1 MAFSPLS
8 PHFVRHLPRRGR
20 QAVSFRNHF
29 LTCPTGEGVS
39 ECNELTEGEINLKYS
54 LHFLSKD
61 TLMRNSSK
69 IIFMICSILLI
80 SGICLRLALPSST
93 PLRLPQPTPTQS
105 ILLLPLDS
113 RPVCSTMVQKLG
125 ALAGLNVILPP
136 KACLDNYRT
145 PSDRQ
150 KLLQWLQINQSKY
163 DYSIISADNL
173 LHGGLL
179 AARMNTA
186 TPTEEDALLKHLQ
199 QLSPAKQQAIFSVIP
214 RLLVSDQL
222 LPDRWYQYQLMRYSQ
237 LADMVRITGSFALTQ
252 ELRRTEAK
260 IPAKVLDKY
269 RSRYQQSDRF
279 NLGLLQLA
287 TDDRQITF
295 GQDDAS
301 PIGLPHASAVKIQ
314 SSIAAQKLQQQAQL
328 TYGAD
333 EIASLLLTRYYLQQ
347 SSWQPKVYLHYTSP
361 KAEGADMPYM
371 AVCVGAAL
379 RNQLKLMGASEA
391 STPDS
396 ADLICYVNC
405 GNDDFRPSAKQA
417 QELQQMLD
425 KGYKVALID
434 SSANF
439 EAEEL
444 MLPQLLANNVQ
455 INKLAA
461 YAAWNT
467 FSNSSGTAL
476 AQGLLFCGRLRQL
489 QTAGADT
496 ERLAALYAANL
507 NFTAERI
514 LEDYYYQ
521 KLVHPKLRQKLEAFG
536 INPVEL
542 ASEDKTKTEQYI
554 QGKLSLQA
562 YKLLHD
568 NLGRTPFYQQNGHS
582 YYLRDLSV
590 GTKLPWARIFEVEL
604 QVWTDTG
611 VKTE

>member
-1 MAFSPLS
+1 
-8 PHFVRHLPRRGR
+8 
-20 QAVSFRNHF
+20 
-29 LTCPTGEGVS
+29 
-39 ECNELTEGEINLKYS
+39 
-54 LHFLSKD
+54 
-61 TLMRNSSK
+61 MRNSSK
-69 IIFMICSILLI
+69 ILFIICSIMLI
-80 SGICLRLALPSST
+80 SGICLRLALPSSI
-93 PLRLPQPTPTQS
+93 PLKLKQPTPTQS

-136 KACLDNYRT
+136 KSYLDNYQT

-150 KLLQWLQINQSKY
+150 KLFPWLQKNQLLC

-186 TPTEEDALLKHLQ
+186 TPSEEDELLK
-199 QLSPAKQQAIFSVIP
+199 QLRQLPITRQQAIFSVIP

-237 LADMVRITGSFALTQ
+237 LADMVRITDSFALTQ

-260 IPAKVLDKY
+260 IPPKVLEKY

-279 NLGLLQLA
+279 NLGLLKLA
-287 TDDRQITF
+287 TDDRRITF

-301 PIGLPHASAVKIQ
+301 PIGLPHASAVKLQ

-333 EIASLLLTRYYLQQ
+333 EIASLLLTRYYLEQ
-347 SSWQPKVYLHYTSP
+347 SNWQPKVYLHYASP

-379 RNQLKLMGASEA
+379 RNQLQLLGATEVT
-391 STPDS
+391 TPAA
-396 ADLICYVNC
+396 ADLICYINC
-405 GNDDFRPSAKQA
+405 GNDDYRPSAKQA
-417 QELQQMLD
+417 QEIQQLLNQ
-425 KGYKVALID
+425 GYKVALID

-444 MLPQLLANNVQ
+444 LLPQLLAHNVQ
-455 INKLAA
+455 INRLAA

-467 FSNSSGTAL
+467 FGNSSGTAL

-489 QTAGADT
+489 QAAGADT

-521 KLVHPKLRQKLEAFG
+521 KLVHPPLRQTLEAFG

-542 ASEDKTKTEQYI
+542 NSEDKTATEQYI

-568 NLGRTPFYQQNGHS
+568 NLGRTPFYQQNGQS

-590 GTKLPWARIFEVEL
+590 GVKLPWARIFEVEL
-604 QVWTDTG
+604 QVWTHTG

>member
-1 MAFSPLS
+1 M
-8 PHFVRHLPRRGR
+8 H
-20 QAVSFRNHF
+20 
-29 LTCPTGEGVS
+29 
-39 ECNELTEGEINLKYS
+39 K
-54 LHFLSKD
+54 
-61 TLMRNSSK
+61 SSK
-69 IIFMICSILLI
+69 IIFIICSIMLI

-93 PLRLPQPTPTQS
+93 PLKLPQPAPTQS

-145 PSDRQ
+145 PSDKQ
-150 KLLQWLQINQSKY
+150 KLLQWLQKNQPKY

-186 TPTEEDALLKHLQ
+186 TPAAEDTLLEQLQ
-199 QLSPAKQQAIFSVIP
+199 QLSPTKQQAIFSVIP

-222 LPDRWYQYQLMRYSQ
+222 LPDRWYQYQLLRYSQ

-260 IPAKVLDKY
+260 IPAKVLEKY
-269 RSRYQQSDRF
+269 HSRYQQSDSF
-279 NLGLLQLA
+279 NLSLLKLA
-287 TDDRQITF
+287 TDGRQITF

-301 PIGLPHASAVKIQ
+301 PIGLPHASAVRLQ
-314 SSIAAQKLQQQAQL
+314 SEIAAQHLQQAQL

-333 EIASLLLTRYYLQQ
+333 EIAALLFTRYYLQQ
-347 SSWQPKVYLHYTSP
+347 SSWQPKVYLHYASP
-361 KAEGADMPYM
+361 QAEGADMPYM

-379 RNQLKLMGASEA
+379 RNQLKLIGASEV

-396 ADLICYVNC
+396 ADLICYINC
-405 GNDDFRPSAKQA
+405 GNDNFRPSAKQV
-417 QELQQMLD
+417 QELQQML
-425 KGYKVALID
+425 KQGYKVALTD

-439 EAEEL
+439 EADEL
-444 MLPQLLANNVQ
+444 LLPQLLANNVQ
-455 INKLAA
+455 INRLAA

-489 QTAGADT
+489 QAAGADG
-496 ERLAALYAANL
+496 ERLASLYAANL

-521 KLVHPKLRQKLEAFG
+521 KLLHPKLRQTLEAFG
-536 INPVEL
+536 INHVEL
-542 ASEDKTKTEQYI
+542 DSEDKTATEQYI
-554 QGKLSLQA
+554 QGRLSLQA
-562 YKLLHD
+562 YKLLHN
-568 NLGRTPFYQQNGHS
+568 NLGRTPFYQQSGQS

-590 GTKLPWARIFEVEL
+590 GAKLPWARIFEVEL
-604 QVWTDTG
+604 QVWTHTG

>member
-1 MAFSPLS
+1 
-8 PHFVRHLPRRGR
+8 
-20 QAVSFRNHF
+20 
-29 LTCPTGEGVS
+29 
-39 ECNELTEGEINLKYS
+39 
-54 LHFLSKD
+54 
-61 TLMRNSSK
+61 MRNSSK
-69 IIFMICSILLI
+69 IIFIICSIMLI

-93 PLRLPQPTPTQS
+93 PLRLTQQPPTQS

-150 KLLQWLQINQSKY
+150 KLLQWLQTNQPLY

-186 TPTEEDALLKHLQ
+186 TPEEEDALLKQLQ
-199 QLSPAKQQAIFSVIP
+199 QLTPAKQQAIFSVIP

-279 NLGLLQLA
+279 NLGLLKLA

-301 PIGLPHASAVKIQ
+301 PIGLPHASSVKLQ
-314 SSIAAQKLQQQAQL
+314 SSITVQKLQQQAQL

-347 SSWQPKVYLHYTSP
+347 SGWQPKVYLHYTSS

-425 KGYKVALID
+425 QGYKVALID

-444 MLPQLLANNVQ
+444 MLPQLLANNIQ
-455 INKLAA
+455 INRLAA

-489 QTAGADT
+489 QAAGAAAD
-496 ERLAALYAANL
+496 RLAALYAANL
-507 NFTAERI
+507 SFTAERI

-521 KLVHPKLRQKLEAFG
+521 KLVHPPLRQTLESFG
-536 INPVEL
+536 TNPVEL
-542 ASEDKTKTEQYI
+542 SSADKTATEQYT

-562 YKLLHD
+562 YRLLHD
-568 NLGRTPFYQQNGHS
+568 NLGRTPFYRQNGRS

-590 GTKLPWARIFEVEL
+590 GAKLPWARIFEVEL
-604 QVWTDTG
+604 QVWTYTG

>member
-1 MAFSPLS
+1 
-8 PHFVRHLPRRGR
+8 
-20 QAVSFRNHF
+20 
-29 LTCPTGEGVS
+29 
-39 ECNELTEGEINLKYS
+39 
-54 LHFLSKD
+54 
-61 TLMRNSSK
+61 MRNSSK
-69 IIFMICSILLI
+69 IILIICSILLVT
-80 SGICLRLALPSST
+80 GICLHQALPASI
-93 PLRLPQPTPTQS
+93 PLRLAQPTQS
-105 ILLLPLDS
+105 VLLLPLDS

-136 KACLDNYRT
+136 KSYLDNYQT

-150 KLLQWLQINQSKY
+150 KLFQWLQKNQPLY

-186 TPTEEDALLKHLQ
+186 TPSEEDELLK
-199 QLSPAKQQAIFSVIP
+199 QLRQLPITKQQAIFSVIP

-279 NLGLLQLA
+279 NLGLLKLA

-301 PIGLPHASAVKIQ
+301 PIGLPHASAVRLQ
-314 SSIAAQKLQQQAQL
+314 SSITAQQKQKQAQL

-333 EIASLLLTRYYLQQ
+333 EIATLLLTRYYLQQ
-347 SSWQPKVYLHYTSP
+347 SGWQPKVYLHYASP
-361 KAEGADMPYM
+361 EAEGADMPYM

-379 RNQLKLMGASEA
+379 RNQLKLMGVSEV

-405 GNDDFRPSAKQA
+405 GNDDFRPSAKQV
-417 QELQQMLD
+417 QELRQMLD
-425 KGYKVALID
+425 QGYKVALVD

-444 MLPQLLANNVQ
+444 LLPQLLANNVQ
-455 INKLAA
+455 VNKLAA

-496 ERLAALYAANL
+496 ERLAALFAANL

-521 KLVHPKLRQKLEAFG
+521 KLVHPQLRQKLEAFG

-542 ASEDKTKTEQYI
+542 DSEDKTATEQYI

-568 NLGRTPFYQQNGHS
+568 NLGRTPFYQQNGQS

-590 GTKLPWARIFEVEL
+590 GAKLPWARIFEVEL

>member
-1 MAFSPLS
+1 
-8 PHFVRHLPRRGR
+8 
-20 QAVSFRNHF
+20 
-29 LTCPTGEGVS
+29 
-39 ECNELTEGEINLKYS
+39 
-54 LHFLSKD
+54 
-61 TLMRNSSK
+61 MRNSSK
-69 IIFMICSILLI
+69 IIFIICSILLI

-93 PLRLPQPTPTQS
+93 PLRLKQPAPTQS

-150 KLLQWLQINQSKY
+150 KLLQWLQTNQPKY

-186 TPTEEDALLKHLQ
+186 TPSEEDELLE
-199 QLSPAKQQAIFSVIP
+199 QLPITRQQAIFSVIP

-260 IPAKVLDKY
+260 IPPKVLEKY

-279 NLGLLQLA
+279 NLGLLKLA
-287 TDDRQITF
+287 TDDRRITF

-301 PIGLPHASAVKIQ
+301 PIGLPHASAVKLQ

-333 EIASLLLTRYYLQQ
+333 EIASLLLVRYYLQQ
-347 SSWQPKVYLHYTSP
+347 SNWQPKVYLHYASP

-379 RNQLKLMGASEA
+379 RNQLKLIGASEV

-425 KGYKVALID
+425 QDYKVALID
-434 SSANF
+434 SSTNF

-444 MLPQLLANNVQ
+444 LLPQLLANNAP

-489 QTAGADT
+489 QTAGADP
-496 ERLAALYAANL
+496 ERLAALFAANL

-521 KLVHPKLRQKLEAFG
+521 KLVHPQLRQTLEAFG
-536 INPVEL
+536 TNPVEL
-542 ASEDKTKTEQYI
+542 DSEDKTATEQYI

-568 NLGRTPFYQQNGHS
+568 NLGRTPFYQQNGQS

-590 GTKLPWARIFEVEL
+590 GAKLPWARIFEVEL

>member
-1 MAFSPLS
+1 
-8 PHFVRHLPRRGR
+8 
-20 QAVSFRNHF
+20 
-29 LTCPTGEGVS
+29 
-39 ECNELTEGEINLKYS
+39 
-54 LHFLSKD
+54 
-61 TLMRNSSK
+61 MRNSSK
-69 IIFMICSILLI
+69 IIFIICSIMLI

-93 PLRLPQPTPTQS
+93 PLRLTQPPPTQS

-150 KLLQWLQINQSKY
+150 KLLQWLQTNQPKY
-163 DYSIISADNL
+163 NYSIISADNL

-186 TPTEEDALLKHLQ
+186 TPAEEDALLK
-199 QLSPAKQQAIFSVIP
+199 QLAPTKQQAIFSVIP

-279 NLGLLQLA
+279 NLGLLKLT
-287 TDDRQITF
+287 TDERQITF

-301 PIGLPHASAVKIQ
+301 PIGLPHASAVRLQ

-347 SSWQPKVYLHYTSP
+347 SSWQPKVYLHYASP

-379 RNQLKLMGASEA
+379 RNQLKLIGASEA
-391 STPDS
+391 NTPDS
-396 ADLICYVNC
+396 ADLICYINC

-417 QELQQMLD
+417 QELQQMLNQ
-425 KGYKVALID
+425 GYKVALID

-444 MLPQLLANNVQ
+444 LLPQLLANDVQ

-489 QTAGADT
+489 QAAGAAANQ
-496 ERLAALYAANL
+496 LAALYAANL

-521 KLVHPKLRQKLEAFG
+521 KLVHPKLRQTLEAFCT
-536 INPVEL
+536 NPVEL
-542 ASEDKTKTEQYI
+542 DSEDKTATEQYI

-568 NLGRTPFYQQNGHS
+568 NLGRTPFYQQNGQS

-590 GTKLPWARIFEVEL
+590 GAKLPWARIFEVEL

>member
-1 MAFSPLS
+1 
-8 PHFVRHLPRRGR
+8 
-20 QAVSFRNHF
+20 
-29 LTCPTGEGVS
+29 
-39 ECNELTEGEINLKYS
+39 
-54 LHFLSKD
+54 
-61 TLMRNSSK
+61 MRNSSK
-69 IIFMICSILLI
+69 IIFIICSILLI
-80 SGICLRLALPSST
+80 SGICLRLVLPSST
-93 PLRLPQPTPTQS
+93 PLRLKQQPPTQS

-150 KLLQWLQINQSKY
+150 KLLQWLQTNQPKY

-179 AARMNTA
+179 SARMNTA
-186 TPTEEDALLKHLQ
+186 TPSEEDELLE
-199 QLSPAKQQAIFSVIP
+199 QLPITRQQAIFSVIP

-260 IPAKVLDKY
+260 IPPKVLEKY

-279 NLGLLQLA
+279 NLGLLKLA
-287 TDDRQITF
+287 TDDRRITF

-301 PIGLPHASAVKIQ
+301 PIGLPHASAVKLQ

-333 EIASLLLTRYYLQQ
+333 EIASLLLVRYYLQQ
-347 SSWQPKVYLHYTSP
+347 SNWQPKVYLHYASP

-379 RNQLKLMGASEA
+379 RNQLKLIGASEV

-425 KGYKVALID
+425 QDYKVALID
-434 SSANF
+434 SSTNF

-444 MLPQLLANNVQ
+444 LLPQLLANNVP

-489 QTAGADT
+489 QTAGADP
-496 ERLAALYAANL
+496 ERLAALFAANL

-521 KLVHPKLRQKLEAFG
+521 KLVHPQLRQTLEAFG
-536 INPVEL
+536 TNPVEL
-542 ASEDKTKTEQYI
+542 DSEDKTATEQYI

-568 NLGRTPFYQQNGHS
+568 NLGRTPFYQQNGQS
-582 YYLRDLSV
+582 YYLRDLTV
-590 GTKLPWARIFEVEL
+590 GAKLPWARIFEVEL
-604 QVWTDTG
+604 QVWTHTG

>member
-1 MAFSPLS
+1 
-8 PHFVRHLPRRGR
+8 
-20 QAVSFRNHF
+20 
-29 LTCPTGEGVS
+29 
-39 ECNELTEGEINLKYS
+39 
-54 LHFLSKD
+54 
-61 TLMRNSSK
+61 MRNSSK
-69 IIFMICSILLI
+69 ILFIICSIMLI
-80 SGICLRLALPSST
+80 SGICLRLTLPSST
-93 PLRLPQPTPTQS
+93 PLRLKQPAPTQS

-150 KLLQWLQINQSKY
+150 KLLQWLQTNQPKY

-186 TPTEEDALLKHLQ
+186 TPTEEDALLKQLQ
-199 QLSPAKQQAIFSVIP
+199 QFAPAKQQAIFSVIP

-222 LPDRWYQYQLMRYSQ
+222 FPDRWYQYQLMRYSQ
-237 LADMVRITGSFALTQ
+237 LADIVRITGSFALTQ
-252 ELRRTEAK
+252 KLRRTEAK

-279 NLGLLQLA
+279 NMGLLKLA
-287 TDDRQITF
+287 TNDRRITF

-301 PIGLPHASAVKIQ
+301 PIGLPHASAVKLQ
-314 SSIAAQKLQQQAQL
+314 SSIAAKKLQQQAQL

-333 EIASLLLTRYYLQQ
+333 EIASLLLVRYYLQQ
-347 SSWQPKVYLHYTSP
+347 SNWQPKVYLHYASP
-361 KAEGADMPYM
+361 KAESADMPYM

-379 RNQLKLMGASEA
+379 RNQLKLIGASEV

-425 KGYKVALID
+425 QGYRVALVD

-444 MLPQLLANNVQ
+444 LLPQLLAHNVQ

-489 QTAGADT
+489 QTAGAYT
-496 ERLAALYAANL
+496 ERLAALFAANL

-521 KLVHPKLRQKLEAFG
+521 KLVHPQLRQKLEAFG

-542 ASEDKTKTEQYI
+542 DSEDKTATEQYI

-568 NLGRTPFYQQNGHS
+568 NLGRTPFYQQNGQS

-590 GTKLPWARIFEVEL
+590 GAKLPWARIFEVEL

>member
-1 MAFSPLS
+1 
-8 PHFVRHLPRRGR
+8 
-20 QAVSFRNHF
+20 
-29 LTCPTGEGVS
+29 
-39 ECNELTEGEINLKYS
+39 
-54 LHFLSKD
+54 
-61 TLMRNSSK
+61 
-69 IIFMICSILLI
+69 
-80 SGICLRLALPSST
+80 
-93 PLRLPQPTPTQS
+93 
-105 ILLLPLDS
+105 
-113 RPVCSTMVQKLG
+113 
-125 ALAGLNVILPP
+125 
-136 KACLDNYRT
+136 
-145 PSDRQ
+145 
-150 KLLQWLQINQSKY
+150 
-163 DYSIISADNL
+163 
-173 LHGGLL
+173 
-179 AARMNTA
+179 
-186 TPTEEDALLKHLQ
+186 
-199 QLSPAKQQAIFSVIP
+199 
-214 RLLVSDQL
+214 
-222 LPDRWYQYQLMRYSQ
+222 
-237 LADMVRITGSFALTQ
+237 
-252 ELRRTEAK
+252 
-260 IPAKVLDKY
+260 
-269 RSRYQQSDRF
+269 
-279 NLGLLQLA
+279 
-287 TDDRQITF
+287 
-295 GQDDAS
+295 
-301 PIGLPHASAVKIQ
+301 
-314 SSIAAQKLQQQAQL
+314 
-328 TYGAD
+328 
-333 EIASLLLTRYYLQQ
+333 
-347 SSWQPKVYLHYTSP
+347 
-361 KAEGADMPYM
+361 MPYM

>member
-1 MAFSPLS
+1 
-8 PHFVRHLPRRGR
+8 
-20 QAVSFRNHF
+20 
-29 LTCPTGEGVS
+29 
-39 ECNELTEGEINLKYS
+39 
-54 LHFLSKD
+54 
-61 TLMRNSSK
+61 MRNSSK
-69 IIFMICSILLI
+69 IIFIICSIMLI

-93 PLRLPQPTPTQS
+93 PLRLKQQPPTQS

-150 KLLQWLQINQSKY
+150 KLLQWLQTNQPKY

-179 AARMNTA
+179 SARMNTA
-186 TPTEEDALLKHLQ
+186 TPSEEDELLE
-199 QLSPAKQQAIFSVIP
+199 QLPITRQQAIFSVIP

-260 IPAKVLDKY
+260 IPPKVLEKY

-279 NLGLLQLA
+279 NLGLLKLA
-287 TDDRQITF
+287 TDDRRITF

-301 PIGLPHASAVKIQ
+301 PIGLPHASAVRLQ
-314 SSIAAQKLQQQAQL
+314 SSIAAQKMQQQAQL

-333 EIASLLLTRYYLQQ
+333 EIASLLLVRYYLQQ
-347 SSWQPKVYLHYTSP
+347 SNWQPKVYLYYASP
-361 KAEGADMPYM
+361 KAESADMPYM

-396 ADLICYVNC
+396 ADLICYINC

-417 QELQQMLD
+417 QELKQMLD
-425 KGYKVALID
+425 QGYKVALID

-444 MLPQLLANNVQ
+444 LLPQLLAHNVQ
-455 INKLAA
+455 INRLAA

-489 QTAGADT
+489 QAAGAAADQ
-496 ERLAALYAANL
+496 LAALYAANL

-521 KLVHPKLRQKLEAFG
+521 KLVHPQLRQTLEAFG
-536 INPVEL
+536 TNPVEL
-542 ASEDKTKTEQYI
+542 DSEDKTATEQYI

-562 YKLLHD
+562 YRLLHD
-568 NLGRTPFYQQNGHS
+568 NLGRTPFYQQNGQS

-590 GTKLPWARIFEVEL
+590 GAKLPWARIFEVEL
-604 QVWTDTG
+604 QVWTHTG

>member
-1 MAFSPLS
+1 
-8 PHFVRHLPRRGR
+8 
-20 QAVSFRNHF
+20 
-29 LTCPTGEGVS
+29 
-39 ECNELTEGEINLKYS
+39 
-54 LHFLSKD
+54 
-61 TLMRNSSK
+61 MRNLSK
-69 IIFMICSILLI
+69 IILIICSILLVT
-80 SGICLRLALPSST
+80 GLYLHQALPSSI
-93 PLRLPQPTPTQS
+93 PLKLKQPTPTQS

-136 KACLDNYRT
+136 KSYLDNYQT

-150 KLLQWLQINQSKY
+150 KLFPWLQKNQPLC

-186 TPTEEDALLKHLQ
+186 TPSEEDELLKHLQ
-199 QLSPAKQQAIFSVIP
+199 ELSATKRQAIFSVIP

-279 NLGLLQLA
+279 NMGLLTLA
-287 TDDRQITF
+287 TNDRRITF

-301 PIGLPHASAVKIQ
+301 PIGLPHASAVKLQ

-333 EIASLLLTRYYLQQ
+333 EIASLLLVRYYLQQ
-347 SSWQPKVYLHYTSP
+347 SNWQPKVYLHYASP
-361 KAEGADMPYM
+361 KAESADMPYM

-379 RNQLKLMGASEA
+379 CNQLKLIGASEV

-405 GNDDFRPSAKQA
+405 GNDDFCPSAKQA
-417 QELQQMLD
+417 QELQQMLNQ
-425 KGYKVALID
+425 GYRVALVD

-444 MLPQLLANNVQ
+444 LLPQLLANNVP

-489 QTAGADT
+489 QTAGADP
-496 ERLAALYAANL
+496 ERLAALFAANL

-521 KLVHPKLRQKLEAFG
+521 KLVHPQLRQTLEAFG
-536 INPVEL
+536 TNPVEL
-542 ASEDKTKTEQYI
+542 DSEDKTATEQYI

-568 NLGRTPFYQQNGHS
+568 NLGRTPFYQQNGQS

-590 GTKLPWARIFEVEL
+590 GAKLPWARIFEAEL
-604 QVWTDTG
+604 QVWTHTG
-611 VKTE
+611 VTAE

>member
-1 MAFSPLS
+1 
-8 PHFVRHLPRRGR
+8 
-20 QAVSFRNHF
+20 
-29 LTCPTGEGVS
+29 
-39 ECNELTEGEINLKYS
+39 
-54 LHFLSKD
+54 
-61 TLMRNSSK
+61 MRNSSK
-69 IIFMICSILLI
+69 IIFIICSILLI
-80 SGICLRLALPSST
+80 SGICLRLSLPSST
-93 PLRLPQPTPTQS
+93 PLQLAQPKATQS
-105 ILLLPLDS
+105 VLLLPLDS

-136 KACLDNYRT
+136 KSYLDNYQT

-150 KLLQWLQINQSKY
+150 KLFPWLQKNQLLC

-186 TPTEEDALLKHLQ
+186 TPSEEDALLKHLQ
-199 QLSPAKQQAIFSVIP
+199 ELSATKRQAIFSVIP

-260 IPAKVLDKY
+260 IPPKVLEKY

-279 NLGLLQLA
+279 NLGLLKLA
-287 TDDRQITF
+287 TDDRRITF

-301 PIGLPHASAVKIQ
+301 PIGLPHASAVKLQ
-314 SSIAAQKLQQQAQL
+314 SSIAAQKLQQQAQF

-333 EIASLLLTRYYLQQ
+333 EIASLLLVRYYLQQ
-347 SSWQPKVYLHYTSP
+347 SNWQPKVYLHYASP

-379 RNQLKLMGASEA
+379 RNQLKLIGASEV

-425 KGYKVALID
+425 QGYRVALVD

-444 MLPQLLANNVQ
+444 LLPQLLANNVQ
-455 INKLAA
+455 INRLAA

-489 QTAGADT
+489 QTAGADP
-496 ERLAALYAANL
+496 ERLAALFAANL

-521 KLVHPKLRQKLEAFG
+521 KLVHPQLRQTLEAFG
-536 INPVEL
+536 TNPVEL
-542 ASEDKTKTEQYI
+542 DSEDKTATEQYI

-568 NLGRTPFYQQNGHS
+568 NLGRTPFYQQNGQS

-590 GTKLPWARIFEVEL
+590 GAKLPWARIFEVEL
-604 QVWTDTG
+604 QVWTHTG

>member
-1 MAFSPLS
+1 
-8 PHFVRHLPRRGR
+8 
-20 QAVSFRNHF
+20 
-29 LTCPTGEGVS
+29 
-39 ECNELTEGEINLKYS
+39 
-54 LHFLSKD
+54 
-61 TLMRNSSK
+61 MRNSSK
-69 IIFMICSILLI
+69 TILTICSILLVA
-80 SGICLRLALPSST
+80 GICLRLSLPSST
-93 PLRLPQPTPTQS
+93 PYQLKQPEATQS
-105 ILLLPLDS
+105 VLLLPLDS

-125 ALAGLNVILPP
+125 TLAGLNVILPP
-136 KACLDNYRT
+136 KSYLDNYQM

-150 KLLQWLQINQSKY
+150 KLFQWLQANKPLY

-186 TPTEEDALLKHLQ
+186 TPSEEDELLKHLQ
-199 QLSPAKQQAIFSVIP
+199 ELSATKRQAIFSVIP

-237 LADMVRITGSFALTQ
+237 LADMVRITGSFAMTQ

-260 IPAKVLDKY
+260 IPAKVLEKY

-279 NLGLLQLA
+279 NLGLLKLA

-301 PIGLPHASAVKIQ
+301 PIGLPHASAVKLQ
-314 SSIAAQKLQQQAQL
+314 SSITAQQKQKQAQL

-333 EIASLLLTRYYLQQ
+333 EIAAMLLTRYYLQQ
-347 SSWQPKVYLHYTSP
+347 SGWQPKIYLHYASP
-361 KAEGADMPYM
+361 KAESADMPYM

-379 RNQLKLMGASEA
+379 RNQLKLIGASEA
-391 STPDS
+391 NTPDS
-396 ADLICYVNC
+396 ADLICYINC
-405 GNDDFRPSAKQA
+405 ANDDYRPSAKQA
-417 QELQQMLD
+417 QEIQQLLD
-425 KGYKVALID
+425 QGYKVALVD

-444 MLPQLLANNVQ
+444 LLPQLLAHNVQ
-455 INKLAA
+455 INRLAA

-489 QTAGADT
+489 QAADADT
-496 ERLAALYAANL
+496 DRLAALYAANL

-521 KLVHPKLRQKLEAFG
+521 KLVHPKLRQTLESFG
-536 INPVEL
+536 TNPVEL
-542 ASEDKTKTEQYI
+542 DSENKTATEQYI

-568 NLGRTPFYQQNGHS
+568 NLGRTPFYQQNGQS
-582 YYLRDLSV
+582 YYLSDLSV
-590 GTKLPWARIFEVEL
+590 GAKLPWARIFEVEL

>member
-1 MAFSPLS
+1 
-8 PHFVRHLPRRGR
+8 
-20 QAVSFRNHF
+20 
-29 LTCPTGEGVS
+29 
-39 ECNELTEGEINLKYS
+39 
-54 LHFLSKD
+54 
-61 TLMRNSSK
+61 MRKLSK
-69 IIFMICSILLI
+69 IIFIVCSILLI
-80 SGICLRLALPSST
+80 SGIYLRLSLPSST
-93 PLRLPQPTPTQS
+93 PLKLAQPKATQS
-105 ILLLPLDS
+105 VLLLPLDS

-136 KACLDNYRT
+136 KSYLDNYQT

-150 KLLQWLQINQSKY
+150 KLFPWLQKNQLLC

-186 TPTEEDALLKHLQ
+186 TPSEEDELLKHLQ
-199 QLSPAKQQAIFSVIP
+199 ELSATKRQAIFSVIP

-237 LADMVRITGSFALTQ
+237 LADMVRITGNFALTQ

-260 IPAKVLDKY
+260 IPPKVLEKY

-279 NLGLLQLA
+279 NLGLLRLA
-287 TDDRQITF
+287 ADNILITF

-301 PIGLPHASAVKIQ
+301 PIGLPHASAARLQ
-314 SSIAAQKLQQQAQL
+314 SSIAAQQKQKQAQL

-333 EIASLLLTRYYLQQ
+333 EIAALLLTRYYMQQ
-347 SSWQPKVYLHYTSP
+347 SGWQPRVYLKYASAHS
-361 KAEGADMPYM
+361 EGADMPYM

-379 RNQLKLMGASEA
+379 RNQLQLIGATEVT
-391 STPDS
+391 TPTA

-405 GNDDFRPSAKQA
+405 GNDDYRPSAKQA
-417 QELQQMLD
+417 QEIQQLLNQ
-425 KGYKVALID
+425 GYKVALVD

-444 MLPQLLANNVQ
+444 LLPQLLANNVQ
-455 INKLAA
+455 VNKLAA

-489 QTAGADT
+489 QAAGADT
-496 ERLAALYAANL
+496 ERLAALFAANL

-521 KLVHPKLRQKLEAFG
+521 KLVHPQLRQKLEAFG

-542 ASEDKTKTEQYI
+542 DSEYKTATEQYI

-568 NLGRTPFYQQNGHS
+568 NLGRTPFYQQNGQS

-590 GTKLPWARIFEVEL
+590 GAKLPWARIFEVEL
-604 QVWTDTG
+604 HVWTDTG

>member
-1 MAFSPLS
+1 
-8 PHFVRHLPRRGR
+8 
-20 QAVSFRNHF
+20 
-29 LTCPTGEGVS
+29 
-39 ECNELTEGEINLKYS
+39 
-54 LHFLSKD
+54 
-61 TLMRNSSK
+61 MRNSSK
-69 IIFMICSILLI
+69 IIFIICTIMLI
-80 SGICLRLALPSST
+80 SDIYLRLSLPSST
-93 PLRLPQPTPTQS
+93 PLQLAQPTSTQS
-105 ILLLPLDS
+105 VLLLPLDS

-125 ALAGLNVILPP
+125 TLAGLNVILPP
-136 KACLDNYRT
+136 KSYLDNYQT

-150 KLLQWLQINQSKY
+150 KLFQWLQTNQLLC

-186 TPTEEDALLKHLQ
+186 TPSEEDELLKQLQ
-199 QLSPAKQQAIFSVIP
+199 ELPITKQQAIFSVIP

-279 NLGLLQLA
+279 NLGLLKLA

-301 PIGLPHASAVKIQ
+301 PIGLPHASAVRLQ
-314 SSIAAQKLQQQAQL
+314 SSITAQQKQKQAQL

-333 EIASLLLTRYYLQQ
+333 EIATMLLTRYYLQQ
-347 SSWQPKVYLHYTSP
+347 SGWQPKVYLHYASP
-361 KAEGADMPYM
+361 EAEGTDMPYM

-379 RNQLKLMGASEA
+379 RNQLKLMGASEV

-405 GNDDFRPSAKQA
+405 GNDDYRPSAKQA
-417 QELQQMLD
+417 QEIQQLLD
-425 KGYKVALID
+425 QGYKIALVD

-444 MLPQLLANNVQ
+444 LLPQLLANNVQ
-455 INKLAA
+455 VNKLAA

-489 QTAGADT
+489 QAADADT
-496 ERLAALYAANL
+496 DRLAALYAANL

-521 KLVHPKLRQKLEAFG
+521 KLVHPKLRQTLEAFG
-536 INPVEL
+536 TNPVEL
-542 ASEDKTKTEQYI
+542 DSEDKTATEQYI

-568 NLGRTPFYQQNGHS
+568 NLGRTPFYQQNGQS

-590 GTKLPWARIFEVEL
+590 GAKLPWARIFEVEL

>member
-1 MAFSPLS
+1 
-8 PHFVRHLPRRGR
+8 
-20 QAVSFRNHF
+20 
-29 LTCPTGEGVS
+29 
-39 ECNELTEGEINLKYS
+39 
-54 LHFLSKD
+54 
-61 TLMRNSSK
+61 MRNSSK
-69 IIFMICSILLI
+69 IIFIICSIMLI
-80 SGICLRLALPSST
+80 SGICLRLALPSSI
-93 PLRLPQPTPTQS
+93 PLKLKQPTPTQS

-136 KACLDNYRT
+136 KSYLDNYQT

-150 KLLQWLQINQSKY
+150 KLFPWLQKNQPLC

-186 TPTEEDALLKHLQ
+186 TPSEEDELLKHLQ
-199 QLSPAKQQAIFSVIP
+199 ELSATKRQAIFSVIP

-269 RSRYQQSDRF
+269 RSRYQQSNRF
-279 NLGLLQLA
+279 NMGLLKLA

-301 PIGLPHASAVKIQ
+301 PIGLPHASAVKLQ

-333 EIASLLLTRYYLQQ
+333 EIASLLLVRYYLQQ
-347 SSWQPKVYLHYTSP
+347 SNWQPKVYLHYASP
-361 KAEGADMPYM
+361 KAESADMPYM
-371 AVCVGAAL
+371 AVCAGAAL
-379 RNQLKLMGASEA
+379 RNQLQLIGATEVT
-391 STPDS
+391 TPAA

-405 GNDDFRPSAKQA
+405 GNDDYRPSAKQA
-417 QELQQMLD
+417 QEIQQLLNQ
-425 KGYKVALID
+425 GYKVALVD

-444 MLPQLLANNVQ
+444 LLPQLLAHNVQ
-455 INKLAA
+455 INRLAA

-521 KLVHPKLRQKLEAFG
+521 KLVHPPLRQTLESFG
-536 INPVEL
+536 TNPVEL
-542 ASEDKTKTEQYI
+542 SSADKTATEQYI
-554 QGKLSLQA
+554 QGKLSLQV
-562 YKLLHD
+562 YRLLHD
-568 NLGRTPFYQQNGHS
+568 NLGRTPFYQQNGQS

-590 GTKLPWARIFEVEL
+590 GAKLPWARIFEVEL
-604 QVWTDTG
+604 QVWTDMG

>member
-1 MAFSPLS
+1 
-8 PHFVRHLPRRGR
+8 
-20 QAVSFRNHF
+20 
-29 LTCPTGEGVS
+29 
-39 ECNELTEGEINLKYS
+39 
-54 LHFLSKD
+54 
-61 TLMRNSSK
+61 MRNLSK
-69 IIFMICSILLI
+69 IILIICSILLVT
-80 SGICLRLALPSST
+80 GLCLHQALPSSI
-93 PLRLPQPTPTQS
+93 PLKLKQPTPTQS

-113 RPVCSTMVQKLG
+113 RPVCSTMVQKMG

-136 KACLDNYRT
+136 KSYLDNYQT

-150 KLLQWLQINQSKY
+150 KLFQWLQKNQLLC

-186 TPTEEDALLKHLQ
+186 TPSEEDELLKHLQ
-199 QLSPAKQQAIFSVIP
+199 ELSATKRQAIFSVIP

-260 IPAKVLDKY
+260 ISAKVLDKY

-279 NLGLLQLA
+279 NMGLLTLA
-287 TDDRQITF
+287 TNDRRITF

-301 PIGLPHASAVKIQ
+301 PIGLPHASAVRLQ

-333 EIASLLLTRYYLQQ
+333 EIASLLLVRYYLQQ
-347 SSWQPKVYLHYTSP
+347 SNWQPKVYLHYASP
-361 KAEGADMPYM
+361 KAESADMPYM
-371 AVCVGAAL
+371 AVCVCAAL
-379 RNQLKLMGASEA
+379 RNQLKLIGASEV

-425 KGYKVALID
+425 QGYRVALVD

-444 MLPQLLANNVQ
+444 LLPQLLANNVP

-489 QTAGADT
+489 QTAGADPK
-496 ERLAALYAANL
+496 RLAALFAANL

-521 KLVHPKLRQKLEAFG
+521 KLVHHQLRQTLEAFG
-536 INPVEL
+536 TNPVEL
-542 ASEDKTKTEQYI
+542 DSEDKTATEQYI

-568 NLGRTPFYQQNGHS
+568 NLGRTPFYQQNGQS

-590 GTKLPWARIFEVEL
+590 GAKLPWARIFEAEL
-604 QVWTDTG
+604 QVWTHTG
-611 VKTE
+611 VTAE

>member
-1 MAFSPLS
+1 
-8 PHFVRHLPRRGR
+8 
-20 QAVSFRNHF
+20 
-29 LTCPTGEGVS
+29 
-39 ECNELTEGEINLKYS
+39 
-54 LHFLSKD
+54 
-61 TLMRNSSK
+61 MRNSSK
-69 IIFMICSILLI
+69 IILTICSILLVA
-80 SGICLRLALPSST
+80 GICLRLSLPSST
-93 PLRLPQPTPTQS
+93 PLQLAQATPTQS
-105 ILLLPLDS
+105 VLLLPLDS

-136 KACLDNYRT
+136 KSYLDNYQT
-145 PSDRQ
+145 PADRQ
-150 KLLQWLQINQSKY
+150 KLFQWLQTNQLLC

-186 TPTEEDALLKHLQ
+186 TPSEEDALLKQLQ
-199 QLSPAKQQAIFSVIP
+199 ELPITKQQAIFSVIP

-279 NLGLLQLA
+279 NLGLLKLA

-301 PIGLPHASAVKIQ
+301 PIGLPHASAVRLQ
-314 SSIAAQKLQQQAQL
+314 SSITAQQKQKQAQL

-333 EIASLLLTRYYLQQ
+333 EIATMLLTRYYLQQ
-347 SSWQPKVYLHYTSP
+347 SGWQPKVYLHYASP
-361 KAEGADMPYM
+361 EAEGTDMPYM

-379 RNQLKLMGASEA
+379 RNQLKLMGASEV

-405 GNDDFRPSAKQA
+405 GNDDYRPSAKQA
-417 QELQQMLD
+417 QELRQMLD
-425 KGYKVALID
+425 QGYKVALVD

-444 MLPQLLANNVQ
+444 LLPQLLASNVQ
-455 INKLAA
+455 VNKLAA

-489 QTAGADT
+489 QAAGASAD
-496 ERLAALYAANL
+496 RLAALYAANL
-507 NFTAERI
+507 SFTAERI

-521 KLVHPKLRQKLEAFG
+521 KLVHPKLRQTLEAFG
-536 INPVEL
+536 TNPVEL
-542 ASEDKTKTEQYI
+542 DSEDKTATEQYI

-562 YKLLHD
+562 YRLLHD
-568 NLGRTPFYQQNGHS
+568 NLGRTPFYQQNGQS

-590 GTKLPWARIFEVEL
+590 GAKLPWTRIFEVEL
-604 QVWTDTG
+604 QVWTYTG

>member
-1 MAFSPLS
+1 M
-8 PHFVRHLPRRGR
+8 
-20 QAVSFRNHF
+20 
-29 LTCPTGEGVS
+29 
-39 ECNELTEGEINLKYS
+39 
-54 LHFLSKD
+54 
-61 TLMRNSSK
+61 
-69 IIFMICSILLI
+69 LI
-80 SGICLRLALPSST
+80 SGIYLRLSLPSST
-93 PLRLPQPTPTQS
+93 PLKLAQPKATQS
-105 ILLLPLDS
+105 VLLLPLDS

-136 KACLDNYRT
+136 KSYLDNYQT

-150 KLLQWLQINQSKY
+150 KLFPWLQKNQLLC

-186 TPTEEDALLKHLQ
+186 TPSEEDELLKHLQ
-199 QLSPAKQQAIFSVIP
+199 ELSATKRQAIFSVIP

-237 LADMVRITGSFALTQ
+237 LADMLRITGSFALTQ

-260 IPAKVLDKY
+260 IPPKVLEKY

-279 NLGLLQLA
+279 NLGLLRLA
-287 TDDRQITF
+287 ADNILITF

-301 PIGLPHASAVKIQ
+301 PIGLPHASAARLQ
-314 SSIAAQKLQQQAQL
+314 SSIAAQQKQKQAQL

-333 EIASLLLTRYYLQQ
+333 EIAVLLLTRYYMQQ
-347 SSWQPKVYLHYTSP
+347 SGWQPRVYLKYASAHS
-361 KAEGADMPYM
+361 EGADMPYM

-379 RNQLKLMGASEA
+379 RNQLQLIGATEVT
-391 STPDS
+391 TPAA

-405 GNDDFRPSAKQA
+405 GNDDYRPSAKQA
-417 QELQQMLD
+417 QEIQQLLNQ
-425 KGYKVALID
+425 GYKVALVD

-444 MLPQLLANNVQ
+444 LLPQLLANNVQ
-455 INKLAA
+455 VNKLAA

-489 QTAGADT
+489 QAAGADT
-496 ERLAALYAANL
+496 ERLVALFAANL

-521 KLVHPKLRQKLEAFG
+521 KLVHPQLRQKLEAFG

-542 ASEDKTKTEQYI
+542 DSEDKTATEQYI

-568 NLGRTPFYQQNGHS
+568 NLGRTPFYQQNGQS

-590 GTKLPWARIFEVEL
+590 GAKLPWARIFEAEL
-604 QVWTDTG
+604 QVWTHTG
-611 VKTE
+611 VQTE

>member
-1 MAFSPLS
+1 
-8 PHFVRHLPRRGR
+8 
-20 QAVSFRNHF
+20 
-29 LTCPTGEGVS
+29 
-39 ECNELTEGEINLKYS
+39 
-54 LHFLSKD
+54 
-61 TLMRNSSK
+61 MRNSSK
-69 IIFMICSILLI
+69 IIFIICTIMLI

-93 PLRLPQPTPTQS
+93 PLRLTQQPSSQN

-150 KLLQWLQINQSKY
+150 KLLQWLQTNQAKY

-186 TPTEEDALLKHLQ
+186 APAEEDALLKQLQ
-199 QLSPAKQQAIFSVIP
+199 QLSPTKQQAIFSVIP

-279 NLGLLQLA
+279 NLGLLKLA

-301 PIGLPHASAVKIQ
+301 PIGLPHASAVRLQ
-314 SSIAAQKLQQQAQL
+314 SSIAAQKLQQAQL

-347 SSWQPKVYLHYTSP
+347 SSWQPKVYLHYASP

-379 RNQLKLMGASEA
+379 RNQLKLIEASEA

-396 ADLICYVNC
+396 ADLICYINC

-425 KGYKVALID
+425 QGYKVALID
-434 SSANF
+434 ISANF

-444 MLPQLLANNVQ
+444 LLPQLLAHNVQ
-455 INKLAA
+455 INRLAA

-489 QTAGADT
+489 QAAGAAAD
-496 ERLAALYAANL
+496 RLAALYAANL

-521 KLVHPKLRQKLEAFG
+521 KLVHPKLRQTLEAFG
-536 INPVEL
+536 TNPVEL
-542 ASEDKTKTEQYI
+542 DSEDKTATEQYI

-568 NLGRTPFYQQNGHS
+568 NLGRTPFYQQNGQS
-582 YYLRDLSV
+582 YYLCDLSV
-590 GTKLPWARIFEVEL
+590 GAKLPWARIFEVEL

>member
-1 MAFSPLS
+1 
-8 PHFVRHLPRRGR
+8 
-20 QAVSFRNHF
+20 
-29 LTCPTGEGVS
+29 
-39 ECNELTEGEINLKYS
+39 
-54 LHFLSKD
+54 
-61 TLMRNSSK
+61 MRNLSK
-69 IIFMICSILLI
+69 IILIICSILLVKDL
-80 SGICLRLALPSST
+80 CLHQALPSSI
-93 PLRLPQPTPTQS
+93 PLRLAQPTPTQS
-105 ILLLPLDS
+105 VLLLPLDS

-125 ALAGLNVILPP
+125 TLAGLNVILPP
-136 KACLDNYRT
+136 KSYLDNYQT

-150 KLLQWLQINQSKY
+150 KLFQWLQTNQLLC

-186 TPTEEDALLKHLQ
+186 TPSEEDELLK
-199 QLSPAKQQAIFSVIP
+199 QLPITKQQAIFSVIP

-279 NLGLLQLA
+279 NLGLLKLA

-301 PIGLPHASAVKIQ
+301 PIGLPHASAVRLQ
-314 SSIAAQKLQQQAQL
+314 SSITAQQKQKQARL

-333 EIASLLLTRYYLQQ
+333 EIATLLLTRYYLQQ
-347 SSWQPKVYLHYTSP
+347 SGWQPKVYLHYASP
-361 KAEGADMPYM
+361 EAEGADMPYM

-379 RNQLKLMGASEA
+379 RNQLKLIGASEV

-425 KGYKVALID
+425 QDYKVALID
-434 SSANF
+434 SSTNF

-444 MLPQLLANNVQ
+444 LLPQLLANNVP

-496 ERLAALYAANL
+496 ERLAALFAANL

-521 KLVHPKLRQKLEAFG
+521 KLVHPQLRQKLEAFG

-542 ASEDKTKTEQYI
+542 DSEDKTATEQYI

-568 NLGRTPFYQQNGHS
+568 NLGRTPFYQQNGQS

-590 GTKLPWARIFEVEL
+590 GAKLPWARIFEVEL

>member
-1 MAFSPLS
+1 
-8 PHFVRHLPRRGR
+8 
-20 QAVSFRNHF
+20 
-29 LTCPTGEGVS
+29 
-39 ECNELTEGEINLKYS
+39 
-54 LHFLSKD
+54 
-61 TLMRNSSK
+61 MRNSSK
-69 IIFMICSILLI
+69 IIFIICSIMLI
-80 SGICLRLALPSST
+80 SGICLRLTLPSST
-93 PLRLPQPTPTQS
+93 PLRLTQQPPTQR

-150 KLLQWLQINQSKY
+150 KLLQWLQTNQPKY

-186 TPTEEDALLKHLQ
+186 TPEEEDALLKQLQ
-199 QLSPAKQQAIFSVIP
+199 QLTPAKHQAIFSVIP

-279 NLGLLQLA
+279 NLSLLKLA
-287 TDDRQITF
+287 NADRQITF

-301 PIGLPHASAVKIQ
+301 PIGLPHASAVRLQ
-314 SSIAAQKLQQQAQL
+314 SSIAAQQLQQQAQL

-333 EIASLLLTRYYLQQ
+333 EIASLLLTRFYLQQ
-347 SSWQPKVYLHYTSP
+347 SKWQPKVYLHYASP
-361 KAEGADMPYM
+361 QAEGLDMPYM
-371 AVCVGAAL
+371 AVCVGTAL
-379 RNQLKLMGASEA
+379 RNQLKLIGATEVT
-391 STPDS
+391 TPAA
-396 ADLICYVNC
+396 ADLICYINC
-405 GNDDFRPSAKQA
+405 GNDNFRPSAKQA

-425 KGYKVALID
+425 QGYKVALID

-444 MLPQLLANNVQ
+444 MLPQLLANNIQ
-455 INKLAA
+455 INRLAA

-489 QTAGADT
+489 QAAGAAAD
-496 ERLAALYAANL
+496 RLAALYAANL
-507 NFTAERI
+507 SFTAERI

-521 KLVHPKLRQKLEAFG
+521 KLVHPKLRQTLEAFG
-536 INPVEL
+536 TNPVEL
-542 ASEDKTKTEQYI
+542 DSEDKTETEQYI

-562 YKLLHD
+562 YRLLHD
-568 NLGRTPFYQQNGHS
+568 NLGRTPFYRQNGHS

-590 GTKLPWARIFEVEL
+590 GSKLPWARIFEAEL
-604 QVWTDTG
+604 QVWTHTG

>member
-1 MAFSPLS
+1 
-8 PHFVRHLPRRGR
+8 
-20 QAVSFRNHF
+20 
-29 LTCPTGEGVS
+29 
-39 ECNELTEGEINLKYS
+39 
-54 LHFLSKD
+54 
-61 TLMRNSSK
+61 MRNSSK
-69 IIFMICSILLI
+69 IILTICSILLVA
-80 SGICLRLALPSST
+80 GICLRLSLPSST
-93 PLRLPQPTPTQS
+93 PLQLAQATPTQS
-105 ILLLPLDS
+105 VLLLPLDS

-136 KACLDNYRT
+136 KSYLDNYQT
-145 PSDRQ
+145 PADRQ
-150 KLLQWLQINQSKY
+150 KLFQWLQTNQLLC

-186 TPTEEDALLKHLQ
+186 TPSEEDALLKQLQ
-199 QLSPAKQQAIFSVIP
+199 ELPITKQQAIFSVIP

-279 NLGLLQLA
+279 NLGLLKLA

-301 PIGLPHASAVKIQ
+301 PIGLPHASAVRLQ
-314 SSIAAQKLQQQAQL
+314 SSITAQQKQKQAQL

-333 EIASLLLTRYYLQQ
+333 EIATLLLTRYYLQQ
-347 SSWQPKVYLHYTSP
+347 SGWQSKVYLHYASP
-361 KAEGADMPYM
+361 KAEGTDMPYM

-379 RNQLKLMGASEA
+379 RNQLKLMGASEV

-405 GNDDFRPSAKQA
+405 GNDDFRPSAKQV
-417 QELQQMLD
+417 QELLQMLD
-425 KGYKVALID
+425 QGYKVALVD

-444 MLPQLLANNVQ
+444 LLPQLLANNVQ
-455 INKLAA
+455 VNKLAA

-489 QTAGADT
+489 QAAGANT

-507 NFTAERI
+507 SFTAERI

-521 KLVHPKLRQKLEAFG
+521 KLVHPKLRQTLEAFG
-536 INPVEL
+536 TNPVKL
-542 ASEDKTKTEQYI
+542 DSEDKTATEQYI

-568 NLGRTPFYQQNGHS
+568 NLGRTPFYQQNGQS
-582 YYLRDLSV
+582 YYLRDLTV
-590 GTKLPWARIFEVEL
+590 GAKLPWARIFEVEL
-604 QVWTDTG
+604 QVWTHTG

>member
-1 MAFSPLS
+1 
-8 PHFVRHLPRRGR
+8 
-20 QAVSFRNHF
+20 
-29 LTCPTGEGVS
+29 
-39 ECNELTEGEINLKYS
+39 
-54 LHFLSKD
+54 
-61 TLMRNSSK
+61 MRNLSK
-69 IIFMICSILLI
+69 IILIICSILLVT
-80 SGICLRLALPSST
+80 GLCLHQALPSSI
-93 PLRLPQPTPTQS
+93 PLKLKQPTPTQS

-136 KACLDNYRT
+136 KSYLDNYQT

-150 KLLQWLQINQSKY
+150 KLFPWLQKNQPLY

-179 AARMNTA
+179 ATRMNTA
-186 TPTEEDALLKHLQ
+186 TPSEEDELLR
-199 QLSPAKQQAIFSVIP
+199 QLPITRQQAIFSVIP

-237 LADMVRITGSFALTQ
+237 LADIVRITGSFALTQ

-279 NLGLLQLA
+279 NMGLLTLA
-287 TDDRQITF
+287 TNDRRITF

-301 PIGLPHASAVKIQ
+301 PIGLPHASAVKLQ

-333 EIASLLLTRYYLQQ
+333 EIASLLLVRYYLQQ
-347 SSWQPKVYLHYTSP
+347 SNWQPKVYLHYASP
-361 KAEGADMPYM
+361 KAESADMPYM

-379 RNQLKLMGASEA
+379 RNQLKLIGASEV

-425 KGYKVALID
+425 QGYRVALVD

-444 MLPQLLANNVQ
+444 LLPQLLANNVP

-489 QTAGADT
+489 QTAGADP
-496 ERLAALYAANL
+496 ERLAALFAANL

-521 KLVHPKLRQKLEAFG
+521 KLVHPQLRQTLEAFG
-536 INPVEL
+536 TNPVEL
-542 ASEDKTKTEQYI
+542 DSEDKTATEQYI

-568 NLGRTPFYQQNGHS
+568 NLGRTSFYQQNGQS

-590 GTKLPWARIFEVEL
+590 GAKLPWARIFEVEL
-604 QVWTDTG
+604 QVWTHTG
-611 VKTE
+611 VTAE

>member
-1 MAFSPLS
+1 
-8 PHFVRHLPRRGR
+8 
-20 QAVSFRNHF
+20 
-29 LTCPTGEGVS
+29 
-39 ECNELTEGEINLKYS
+39 
-54 LHFLSKD
+54 
-61 TLMRNSSK
+61 MRNSSK
-69 IIFMICSILLI
+69 IIFIICSIMLI

-93 PLRLPQPTPTQS
+93 PLRLTQPPPTQS

-150 KLLQWLQINQSKY
+150 KLLKWLQTNQAKY

-179 AARMNTA
+179 AARMKTA
-186 TPTEEDALLKHLQ
+186 TPEEEDALLKQLQ
-199 QLSPAKQQAIFSVIP
+199 QLTPAKQQAIFSVIP

-260 IPAKVLDKY
+260 IPAKVLVKY

-279 NLGLLQLA
+279 NLGLLKLA

-301 PIGLPHASAVKIQ
+301 PIGLPHASAVRLQ

-347 SSWQPKVYLHYTSP
+347 SGWQPKVYLHYASP

-379 RNQLKLMGASEA
+379 RNQLKLIGASEV

-405 GNDDFRPSAKQA
+405 GNDDFRPSATQA

-425 KGYKVALID
+425 QGYKVALID

-444 MLPQLLANNVQ
+444 LLPQLLAHNVQ

-489 QTAGADT
+489 QAAGAAAD
-496 ERLAALYAANL
+496 RLAALYAANL

-521 KLVHPKLRQKLEAFG
+521 KLVHPKLRQTLEAFG

-542 ASEDKTKTEQYI
+542 DSEDKTATEQYI

-568 NLGRTPFYQQNGHS
+568 NLGRTPFYQQNGQS
-582 YYLRDLSV
+582 YYLSDLSV
-590 GTKLPWARIFEVEL
+590 GAKLPWARIFEVEL

>member
-1 MAFSPLS
+1 
-8 PHFVRHLPRRGR
+8 
-20 QAVSFRNHF
+20 
-29 LTCPTGEGVS
+29 
-39 ECNELTEGEINLKYS
+39 
-54 LHFLSKD
+54 
-61 TLMRNSSK
+61 MRNSSK
-69 IIFMICSILLI
+69 IIFIICSILLI
-80 SGICLRLALPSST
+80 SGICLRLVLPSST
-93 PLRLPQPTPTQS
+93 PLRLKQQPPTQS

-150 KLLQWLQINQSKY
+150 KLLQWLQTNQPKY

-179 AARMNTA
+179 SARMNTA
-186 TPTEEDALLKHLQ
+186 TPSEEDELLE
-199 QLSPAKQQAIFSVIP
+199 QLPITRQQAIFSVIP

-260 IPAKVLDKY
+260 IPPKVLEKY

-279 NLGLLQLA
+279 NLGLLKLA
-287 TDDRQITF
+287 TDDRRITF

-301 PIGLPHASAVKIQ
+301 PIGLPHASAVKLQ

-333 EIASLLLTRYYLQQ
+333 EIASLLLVRYYLQQ
-347 SSWQPKVYLHYTSP
+347 SNWQPKVYLHYASP

-379 RNQLKLMGASEA
+379 RNQLKLIGASEV

-425 KGYKVALID
+425 QDYKVALID
-434 SSANF
+434 SSTNF

-444 MLPQLLANNVQ
+444 LLPQLLANNVP

-489 QTAGADT
+489 QTAGADPK
-496 ERLAALYAANL
+496 RLAALFAANL

-521 KLVHPKLRQKLEAFG
+521 KLVHPKLRQTLEAFG
-536 INPVEL
+536 TNPVEL
-542 ASEDKTKTEQYI
+542 DSEDKTATEQYI

-590 GTKLPWARIFEVEL
+590 GAKLPWARIFEVEL

>member
-1 MAFSPLS
+1 M
-8 PHFVRHLPRRGR
+8 
-20 QAVSFRNHF
+20 
-29 LTCPTGEGVS
+29 
-39 ECNELTEGEINLKYS
+39 
-54 LHFLSKD
+54 
-61 TLMRNSSK
+61 
-69 IIFMICSILLI
+69 LI
-80 SGICLRLALPSST
+80 SGIYLRLSLPSST
-93 PLRLPQPTPTQS
+93 PLQLAQPTSTQS
-105 ILLLPLDS
+105 VLLLPLDS

-125 ALAGLNVILPP
+125 TLAGLNVILPP
-136 KACLDNYRT
+136 KSYLDNYQT

-150 KLLQWLQINQSKY
+150 KLFQWLQTNQLLC

-186 TPTEEDALLKHLQ
+186 TPSEEDELLKQLQ
-199 QLSPAKQQAIFSVIP
+199 ELPITKQQAIFSVIP

-279 NLGLLQLA
+279 NLGLLKLA

-301 PIGLPHASAVKIQ
+301 PIGLPHASAVRLQ
-314 SSIAAQKLQQQAQL
+314 SSITAQQKQKQAQL

-333 EIASLLLTRYYLQQ
+333 EIATMLLTRYYLQQ
-347 SSWQPKVYLHYTSP
+347 SGWQPKVYLHYASP
-361 KAEGADMPYM
+361 EAEGTDMPYM

-379 RNQLKLMGASEA
+379 RNQLKLMGASEV

-405 GNDDFRPSAKQA
+405 GNDDYRPSAKQA
-417 QELQQMLD
+417 QEIQQLLD
-425 KGYKVALID
+425 QGYKIALVD

-444 MLPQLLANNVQ
+444 LLPQLLANNVQ
-455 INKLAA
+455 VNKLAA

-489 QTAGADT
+489 QAAGASADQ
-496 ERLAALYAANL
+496 LAALYAANL
-507 NFTAERI
+507 RFTAERI

-521 KLVHPKLRQKLEAFG
+521 KLVHPPLRQTLESFG
-536 INPVEL
+536 TNPVEL
-542 ASEDKTKTEQYI
+542 SSADKTATEQYI

-562 YKLLHD
+562 YRLLHD
-568 NLGRTPFYQQNGHS
+568 NLGRTPFYQQNGQS
-582 YYLRDLSV
+582 YYLRDLTV

-604 QVWTDTG
+604 QVWTHTG

>member
-1 MAFSPLS
+1 
-8 PHFVRHLPRRGR
+8 
-20 QAVSFRNHF
+20 
-29 LTCPTGEGVS
+29 
-39 ECNELTEGEINLKYS
+39 
-54 LHFLSKD
+54 
-61 TLMRNSSK
+61 MRNLSK
-69 IIFMICSILLI
+69 IILIICSILLVT
-80 SGICLRLALPSST
+80 GLCLHQALPSSI
-93 PLRLPQPTPTQS
+93 PLQLAQPTPTQS

-136 KACLDNYRT
+136 KSYLDNYQT

-150 KLLQWLQINQSKY
+150 KLFPWLQKNQLLC

-186 TPTEEDALLKHLQ
+186 TPSEEDELLK
-199 QLSPAKQQAIFSVIP
+199 QLRQLPITRQQAVFSVIP

-279 NLGLLQLA
+279 NMALLKLA
-287 TDDRQITF
+287 TDDRRITF

-301 PIGLPHASAVKIQ
+301 PIGLPHASAVKLQ

-333 EIASLLLTRYYLQQ
+333 EIASLLLVRYYLQQ
-347 SSWQPKVYLHYTSP
+347 SNWQPKVYLHYASP

-379 RNQLKLMGASEA
+379 RNQLQLLGATEVT
-391 STPDS
+391 TPAA
-396 ADLICYVNC
+396 ADLICYINC
-405 GNDDFRPSAKQA
+405 GNDDYRPSAKQA
-417 QELQQMLD
+417 QEIQQLLNQ
-425 KGYKVALID
+425 GYKVALID

-444 MLPQLLANNVQ
+444 LLPQLLAHNVQ
-455 INKLAA
+455 INRLAA

-489 QTAGADT
+489 QAAGADT

-521 KLVHPKLRQKLEAFG
+521 KLVHPPLRQTLEAFG

-542 ASEDKTKTEQYI
+542 NSEDKTATEQYI

-568 NLGRTPFYQQNGHS
+568 NLGRTPFYQQNGQS

-590 GTKLPWARIFEVEL
+590 GAKLPWARIFEVEL
-604 QVWTDTG
+604 QVWTHTG

>member
-1 MAFSPLS
+1 
-8 PHFVRHLPRRGR
+8 
-20 QAVSFRNHF
+20 
-29 LTCPTGEGVS
+29 
-39 ECNELTEGEINLKYS
+39 
-54 LHFLSKD
+54 
-61 TLMRNSSK
+61 MRNSSK
-69 IIFMICSILLI
+69 IIFIICSIMLI

-93 PLRLPQPTPTQS
+93 PLRLKQQPPTQS

-136 KACLDNYRT
+136 KSYLDNYQT

-150 KLLQWLQINQSKY
+150 KLFPWLQKNQPLC

-186 TPTEEDALLKHLQ
+186 TPSEEDELLKHLQ
-199 QLSPAKQQAIFSVIP
+199 ELSATKRQAIFSVIP

-260 IPAKVLDKY
+260 IPPKVLEKY

-279 NLGLLQLA
+279 NLGLLRLA
-287 TDDRQITF
+287 ADNILITF

-301 PIGLPHASAVKIQ
+301 PIGLPHASAARLQ
-314 SSIAAQKLQQQAQL
+314 SSIAAQQKQKQAQL

-333 EIASLLLTRYYLQQ
+333 EIAALLLTRYYMQQ
-347 SSWQPKVYLHYTSP
+347 SGWQPRVYLKYASAHS
-361 KAEGADMPYM
+361 EGADMPYM

-379 RNQLKLMGASEA
+379 RNQLQLIGATEVT
-391 STPDS
+391 TPAA

-405 GNDDFRPSAKQA
+405 GNDDYRPSAKQA
-417 QELQQMLD
+417 QEIQQLLNQ
-425 KGYKVALID
+425 GYKVALVD

-444 MLPQLLANNVQ
+444 LLPQLLAHNVQ
-455 INKLAA
+455 INRLAA

-521 KLVHPKLRQKLEAFG
+521 KLVHPPLRQTLESFG
-536 INPVEL
+536 TNPVEL
-542 ASEDKTKTEQYI
+542 SSADKTATEQYI

-562 YKLLHD
+562 YRLLHD
-568 NLGRTPFYQQNGHS
+568 NLGRTPFYQQNGQS

-590 GTKLPWARIFEVEL
+590 GAKLPWARIFEVEL
-604 QVWTDTG
+604 QVWTDMG

>member
-1 MAFSPLS
+1 
-8 PHFVRHLPRRGR
+8 
-20 QAVSFRNHF
+20 
-29 LTCPTGEGVS
+29 
-39 ECNELTEGEINLKYS
+39 
-54 LHFLSKD
+54 
-61 TLMRNSSK
+61 MRNSSK
-69 IIFMICSILLI
+69 ILFIICSIMLI

-93 PLRLPQPTPTQS
+93 PLKLTQPAPTQS

-125 ALAGLNVILPP
+125 TLAGLNVILPP

-145 PSDRQ
+145 PSDKQ
-150 KLLQWLQINQSKY
+150 KLLQWLQTNQAFY

-186 TPTEEDALLKHLQ
+186 APAEEDALLE
-199 QLSPAKQQAIFSVIP
+199 QLRQLAPKKQQAVFSVIP

-260 IPAKVLDKY
+260 IPPKVLEKY

-279 NLGLLQLA
+279 NLGLLRLA
-287 TDDRQITF
+287 ADNRQITF

-301 PIGLPHASAVKIQ
+301 PIGLPHASAVRLQ
-314 SSIAAQKLQQQAQL
+314 SGIAAQQLQQQAQL

-333 EIASLLLTRYYLQQ
+333 EIAALLLTRFYLQQ
-347 SSWQPKVYLHYTSP
+347 NGWRPKVYLHYASP
-361 KAEGADMPYM
+361 QAEGLDMPYM

-379 RNQLKLMGASEA
+379 RNQLQLIGATEVT
-391 STPDS
+391 TPAA
-396 ADLICYVNC
+396 ADLICYINC
-405 GNDDFRPSAKQA
+405 GNDDFLPSAKQA
-417 QELQQMLD
+417 QELQEMLD
-425 KGYKVALID
+425 KGYRVALVD

-439 EAEEL
+439 EAKEL
-444 MLPQLLANNVQ
+444 LLPQLLANDIQ

-489 QTAGADT
+489 QAAGAAADQ
-496 ERLAALYAANL
+496 LAALYAANL

-521 KLVHPKLRQKLEAFG
+521 KLVHPPLRKTLEAFG
-536 INPVEL
+536 TDPVDLDNE
-542 ASEDKTKTEQYI
+542 EKTSTEQYI
-554 QGKLSLQA
+554 QKRLSLQA

-568 NLGRTPFYQQNGHS
+568 NLGRKPFYRQNGHS

-590 GTKLPWARIFEVEL
+590 GVKLPWARIFEAEL
-604 QVWTDTG
+604 QVWTHTG
-611 VKTE
+611 IKSE

>member
-1 MAFSPLS
+1 
-8 PHFVRHLPRRGR
+8 
-20 QAVSFRNHF
+20 
-29 LTCPTGEGVS
+29 
-39 ECNELTEGEINLKYS
+39 
-54 LHFLSKD
+54 
-61 TLMRNSSK
+61 MRNSSK
-69 IIFMICSILLI
+69 IILTICSILLI
-80 SGICLRLALPSST
+80 SGICLRLSLPSST
-93 PLRLPQPTPTQS
+93 PLKLAQPKATQS
-105 ILLLPLDS
+105 VLLLPLDS

-125 ALAGLNVILPP
+125 TLAGLNVILPP
-136 KACLDNYRT
+136 KSYLDNYQT

-150 KLLQWLQINQSKY
+150 KLFQWLHTNQLLC

-186 TPTEEDALLKHLQ
+186 TPSEEDELLKQLQ
-199 QLSPAKQQAIFSVIP
+199 ELPITKQQAIFSVIP

-279 NLGLLQLA
+279 NLGLLKLA

-301 PIGLPHASAVKIQ
+301 PIGLPHASAVRLQ
-314 SSIAAQKLQQQAQL
+314 SSITAQQKQKQAQL

-333 EIASLLLTRYYLQQ
+333 EIATLLLTRYYLQQ
-347 SSWQPKVYLHYTSP
+347 SGWQPKVYLHYASP
-361 KAEGADMPYM
+361 EAEGTDMPYM

-379 RNQLKLMGASEA
+379 RNQLKLMGASEV

-405 GNDDFRPSAKQA
+405 GNDDYRPSAKQA
-417 QELQQMLD
+417 QEIQQLLD
-425 KGYKVALID
+425 QGYKIALVD

-439 EAEEL
+439 EAKEL
-444 MLPQLLANNVQ
+444 LLPQLLAHNVQ
-455 INKLAA
+455 INRLAA

-489 QTAGADT
+489 QAAGASADQF
-496 ERLAALYAANL
+496 AALYAANL
-507 NFTAERI
+507 RFTAERI

-521 KLVHPKLRQKLEAFG
+521 KLVHPKLRQTLEAFG
-536 INPVEL
+536 TNPVEL
-542 ASEDKTKTEQYI
+542 DSEDKTATEQYI

-568 NLGRTPFYQQNGHS
+568 NLGRTPFYQQNEQS

-590 GTKLPWARIFEVEL
+590 ATKLPWARIFEVEL
-604 QVWTDTG
+604 QVWTHTG

>member
-1 MAFSPLS
+1 M
-8 PHFVRHLPRRGR
+8 H
-20 QAVSFRNHF
+20 
-29 LTCPTGEGVS
+29 
-39 ECNELTEGEINLKYS
+39 K
-54 LHFLSKD
+54 
-61 TLMRNSSK
+61 SSK
-69 IIFMICSILLI
+69 IIFIICSILLT

-93 PLRLPQPTPTQS
+93 PLRLKQQPPTQS

-150 KLLQWLQINQSKY
+150 KLLQWLQTNQPKY

-186 TPTEEDALLKHLQ
+186 TPAEEDALLKQLQ
-199 QLSPAKQQAIFSVIP
+199 QLTPAKQQAIFSVIP

-260 IPAKVLDKY
+260 IPAKVLVKY

-279 NLGLLQLA
+279 NLGLLKLA

-301 PIGLPHASAVKIQ
+301 PIGLPHASAVRLQ
-314 SSIAAQKLQQQAQL
+314 SSIAAQQQQQAQL

-347 SSWQPKVYLHYTSP
+347 SGWQPKVYLYYASP
-361 KAEGADMPYM
+361 QAEGADMPYM

-379 RNQLKLMGASEA
+379 RNQLKLIGASEV

-396 ADLICYVNC
+396 ADLTCYINC

-425 KGYKVALID
+425 QGYKVALID

-444 MLPQLLANNVQ
+444 LLPQLLAHNVQ

-489 QTAGADT
+489 QAADT
-496 ERLAALYAANL
+496 DTDRLAALYAANL

-521 KLVHPKLRQKLEAFG
+521 KLVHPKLRQTLESFG
-536 INPVEL
+536 TNPVEL
-542 ASEDKTKTEQYI
+542 DSEDKTATEQYI

-568 NLGRTPFYQQNGHS
+568 NLGRTPFYQQNGQS
-582 YYLRDLSV
+582 YYLSDLSV
-590 GTKLPWARIFEVEL
+590 GAKLPWARIFEAEL
-604 QVWTDTG
+604 QVWTHTG
-611 VKTE
+611 VKNK

>member
-1 MAFSPLS
+1 
-8 PHFVRHLPRRGR
+8 
-20 QAVSFRNHF
+20 
-29 LTCPTGEGVS
+29 
-39 ECNELTEGEINLKYS
+39 
-54 LHFLSKD
+54 
-61 TLMRNSSK
+61 
-69 IIFMICSILLI
+69 
-80 SGICLRLALPSST
+80 
-93 PLRLPQPTPTQS
+93 
-105 ILLLPLDS
+105 
-113 RPVCSTMVQKLG
+113 
-125 ALAGLNVILPP
+125 
-136 KACLDNYRT
+136 
-145 PSDRQ
+145 
-150 KLLQWLQINQSKY
+150 
-163 DYSIISADNL
+163 
-173 LHGGLL
+173 
-179 AARMNTA
+179 MNTA
-186 TPTEEDALLKHLQ
+186 TPSEEDELLE
-199 QLSPAKQQAIFSVIP
+199 QLPITRQQAIFSVIP

-260 IPAKVLDKY
+260 ITPKVLEKY

-279 NLGLLQLA
+279 NLGLLKLA
-287 TDDRQITF
+287 TDDRRITF

-301 PIGLPHASAVKIQ
+301 PIGLPHASAVKLQ

-333 EIASLLLTRYYLQQ
+333 EIASLLLVRYYLQQ
-347 SSWQPKVYLHYTSP
+347 SNWQPKVYLHYASP

-379 RNQLKLMGASEA
+379 RNQLKLIGASEV

-425 KGYKVALID
+425 QDYKVALID
-434 SSANF
+434 SSTNF

-444 MLPQLLANNVQ
+444 LLPQLLANNVP

-489 QTAGADT
+489 QTAGADP
-496 ERLAALYAANL
+496 ERLAALFAANL

-521 KLVHPKLRQKLEAFG
+521 KLVHPQLRQKLEAFG

-542 ASEDKTKTEQYI
+542 DSEDKTATEQYI

-568 NLGRTPFYQQNGHS
+568 NLGRTPFYQQNGQS

-590 GTKLPWARIFEVEL
+590 GAKLPWARIFEVEL

>member
-1 MAFSPLS
+1 
-8 PHFVRHLPRRGR
+8 
-20 QAVSFRNHF
+20 
-29 LTCPTGEGVS
+29 
-39 ECNELTEGEINLKYS
+39 
-54 LHFLSKD
+54 
-61 TLMRNSSK
+61 MRNLSK
-69 IIFMICSILLI
+69 IILIICSILLVT
-80 SGICLRLALPSST
+80 GLCLHQALPSSI
-93 PLRLPQPTPTQS
+93 PLKLKQPTPTQS

-136 KACLDNYRT
+136 KSYLDNYQT

-150 KLLQWLQINQSKY
+150 KLFPWLQKNQPLC

-186 TPTEEDALLKHLQ
+186 IPTEEDALLKQLQ
-199 QLSPAKQQAIFSVIP
+199 QFAPAKRQAIFSVIP

-279 NLGLLQLA
+279 NLGLLRLA
-287 TDDRQITF
+287 AENILITF

-301 PIGLPHASAVKIQ
+301 PIGLPHASTARLQ
-314 SSIAAQKLQQQAQL
+314 SSIAALQKQKQAQL

-333 EIASLLLTRYYLQQ
+333 EIAALLLTRYYLEQ
-347 SSWQPKVYLHYTSP
+347 SGWQPRVYLHYASP
-361 KAEGADMPYM
+361 EAEGADMPYM

-379 RNQLKLMGASEA
+379 RNQLKLMGVSEV

-405 GNDDFRPSAKQA
+405 GNDDFRPSAKQV
-417 QELQQMLD
+417 QELRQMLD
-425 KGYKVALID
+425 QGYKVALVD

-444 MLPQLLANNVQ
+444 LLPQLLANNVQ
-455 INKLAA
+455 VNKLAA

-476 AQGLLFCGRLRQL
+476 AQGLLFCSRLRQL

-496 ERLAALYAANL
+496 ERLAALFAANL

-521 KLVHPKLRQKLEAFG
+521 KLVHPQLRQKLEAFG

-542 ASEDKTKTEQYI
+542 DSEDKTATEQYI

-568 NLGRTPFYQQNGHS
+568 NLGRTPFYHQNGQS

-590 GTKLPWARIFEVEL
+590 GAKLPWARIFEVEL

-611 VKTE
+611 VKTK

>member
-1 MAFSPLS
+1 
-8 PHFVRHLPRRGR
+8 
-20 QAVSFRNHF
+20 
-29 LTCPTGEGVS
+29 
-39 ECNELTEGEINLKYS
+39 
-54 LHFLSKD
+54 
-61 TLMRNSSK
+61 MRNSSK
-69 IIFMICSILLI
+69 IIFIICSILLI

-93 PLRLPQPTPTQS
+93 PLRLKQPAPTQS

-150 KLLQWLQINQSKY
+150 KLLQWLQTNQPKY

-186 TPTEEDALLKHLQ
+186 TPSEEDELLE
-199 QLSPAKQQAIFSVIP
+199 QLPITRQQAIFSVIP

-260 IPAKVLDKY
+260 IPPKVLEKY

-279 NLGLLQLA
+279 NLGLLKLA
-287 TDDRQITF
+287 TDDRRITF

-301 PIGLPHASAVKIQ
+301 PIGLPHASAVKLQ

-333 EIASLLLTRYYLQQ
+333 EIASLLLVRYYLQQ
-347 SSWQPKVYLHYTSP
+347 SNWQPKVYLHYASP

-379 RNQLKLMGASEA
+379 RNQLKLIGASEV

-425 KGYKVALID
+425 QDYKVALID
-434 SSANF
+434 SSTNF

-444 MLPQLLANNVQ
+444 LLPQLLANNVP

-489 QTAGADT
+489 QTAGADP
-496 ERLAALYAANL
+496 ERLAALFAANL

-521 KLVHPKLRQKLEAFG
+521 KLVHPQLRQTLEAFG
-536 INPVEL
+536 TNPVEL
-542 ASEDKTKTEQYI
+542 DSEDKTATEQYI

-568 NLGRTPFYQQNGHS
+568 NLGRTPFYQQNGQS

-590 GTKLPWARIFEVEL
+590 CAKLPWARIFEVEL

>member
-1 MAFSPLS
+1 
-8 PHFVRHLPRRGR
+8 
-20 QAVSFRNHF
+20 
-29 LTCPTGEGVS
+29 
-39 ECNELTEGEINLKYS
+39 
-54 LHFLSKD
+54 
-61 TLMRNSSK
+61 MRNSSK
-69 IIFMICSILLI
+69 ILFIICSIMLI

-93 PLRLPQPTPTQS
+93 PLRLTQQPPTQS

-145 PSDRQ
+145 PSDKQ
-150 KLLQWLQINQSKY
+150 KLLQWLQTNQPKY

-186 TPTEEDALLKHLQ
+186 TPAAEDTLLEQLQ
-199 QLSPAKQQAIFSVIP
+199 QLSPTKQQAIFSVIP

-222 LPDRWYQYQLMRYSQ
+222 LPDRWYQYQLLRYSQ

-279 NLGLLQLA
+279 NLGLLKLA
-287 TDDRQITF
+287 TDGRQITL

-301 PIGLPHASAVKIQ
+301 PIGLPHASAVRLQ
-314 SSIAAQKLQQQAQL
+314 SEIAAKQLQPQAQL

-333 EIASLLLTRYYLQQ
+333 EIAALLLTRYYLQQ
-347 SSWQPKVYLHYTSP
+347 SSWQPKVYLYYASP
-361 KAEGADMPYM
+361 QAEGADMPYM

-379 RNQLKLMGASEA
+379 RNQLKLIGASEV

-396 ADLICYVNC
+396 ADLICYINC
-405 GNDDFRPSAKQA
+405 GNDDYHPSDRQA
-417 QELQQMLD
+417 QEIQQMLD
-425 KGYKVALID
+425 QGYKVALVD

-439 EAEEL
+439 DAEEL
-444 MLPQLLANNVQ
+444 LLPQLLAHNVQ
-455 INKLAA
+455 INRLAA

-476 AQGLLFCGRLRQL
+476 AQGLLFCGRLHQL
-489 QTAGADT
+489 QAAGADA
-496 ERLAALYAANL
+496 EQLASLYAANL
-507 NFTAERI
+507 SFTAERI

-521 KLVHPKLRQKLEAFG
+521 KLLHPPLRQTLEAFG

-542 ASEDKTKTEQYI
+542 NSEDKATTEHYI

-562 YKLLHD
+562 YRLLHN
-568 NLGRTPFYQQNGHS
+568 NLGRTPFYQQNGQS
-582 YYLRDLSV
+582 YYLRDLTV
-590 GTKLPWARIFEVEL
+590 GAKLPWARIFEVEL
-604 QVWTDTG
+604 QVWTHTG

>member
-1 MAFSPLS
+1 
-8 PHFVRHLPRRGR
+8 
-20 QAVSFRNHF
+20 
-29 LTCPTGEGVS
+29 
-39 ECNELTEGEINLKYS
+39 
-54 LHFLSKD
+54 
-61 TLMRNSSK
+61 MRNSSK
-69 IIFMICSILLI
+69 IIFIICSILLI
-80 SGICLRLALPSST
+80 SGICLRLVLPSST
-93 PLRLPQPTPTQS
+93 PLRLKQQPPTQS

-150 KLLQWLQINQSKY
+150 KLLQWLQTNQPKY

-179 AARMNTA
+179 SARMNTA
-186 TPTEEDALLKHLQ
+186 TPSEEDELLE
-199 QLSPAKQQAIFSVIP
+199 QLPITRQQAIFSVIP

-260 IPAKVLDKY
+260 IPPKVLEKY

-279 NLGLLQLA
+279 NLGLLKLA
-287 TDDRQITF
+287 TDDRRITF

-301 PIGLPHASAVKIQ
+301 PIGLPHASAVKLQ

-333 EIASLLLTRYYLQQ
+333 EIASLLLVRYYLQQ
-347 SSWQPKVYLHYTSP
+347 SNWQPKVYLHYASP

-379 RNQLKLMGASEA
+379 RNQLKLIGASEV

-425 KGYKVALID
+425 QDYKVALID
-434 SSANF
+434 SSTNF

-444 MLPQLLANNVQ
+444 LLPQLLANNVP

-489 QTAGADT
+489 QTAGADP
-496 ERLAALYAANL
+496 ERLAALFAANL

-521 KLVHPKLRQKLEAFG
+521 KLVHPQLRQKLEAIG
-536 INPVEL
+536 INTVEL
-542 ASEDKTKTEQYI
+542 DSEDKTATEQYI

-568 NLGRTPFYQQNGHS
+568 NLGRTPFYQQNGQS

-590 GTKLPWARIFEVEL
+590 GAKLPWARIFEVEL